1 MFVRLLLVALLV
13 TVLAWSVLAHGSE
26 GAGAGQPYRV
36 QPGDT
41 LWSIAVRH
49 YGGDPREGVWRLQ
62 RENGLSGGV
71 LVPGQVVRVP

>member
-1 MFVRLLLVALLV
+1 MFARFMLVAFLV

-26 GAGAGQPYRV
+26 GAGAGRSYRV
-36 QPGDT
+36 EPGDT

-62 RENGLSGGV
+62 RENGLTGSA